1 MTYHQFDRYPDY
13 KTLYIPTE
21 QRTNKRYAHLT
32 TGKFVFCVDH
42 SRKEQRVYE
51 VYYIDRYASEA
62 LKEINKNKASCRI
75 DPDFNVEEMYDS
87 KSKTWWPEKLKSS
100 ILKLSILDGA
110 EGEQDNF

>member
-42 SRKEQRVYE
+42 ARKEQRVYE
-51 VYYIDRYASEA
+51 VKYIELYANKVLSAIE
-62 LKEINKNKASCRI
+62 KNKITGKI

-87 KSKTWWPEKLKSS
+87 KSKTWIKRTA
-100 ILKLSILDGA
+100 IGIFDGA
-110 EGEQDNF
+110 EGDEDNF